1 MKPKTIE
8 AIRKR
13 LRSDLGQAEAVL
25 LQQIQLSGVEGVS
38 AGTEEKI
45 REYREAYDIL
55 MDFEDWSE
63 EQEDQG

>member
-13 LRSDLGQAEAVL
+13 LRSDLEQAEAVL
-25 LQQIQLSGVEGVS
+25 LRQIQLSGVEGVS
-38 AGTEEKI
+38 PGTEEKI